1 MPDPTSRMPGFVSAP
16 QSAAGPARRASRTEF
31 YREEFVKH
39 RRCLERQ
46 REYYS
51 ERAIANVEAAL
62 TEIIARLEQLSS
74 SEDADV
80 VVGRLLRQFDVVTG
94 LSNWTDPATLH

>member
-1 MPDPTSRMPGFVSAP
+1 MPGLFTNPPSHAGSA
-16 QSAAGPARRASRTEF
+16 QRISRAEF

-39 RRCLERQ
+39 RLCLERQ

-51 ERAIANVEAAL
+51 ERAITEVEAAL
-62 TEIIARLEQLSS
+62 TRILARLEQLSGQD
-74 SEDADV
+74 DADQLV
-80 VVGRLLRQFDVVTG
+80 SRLLRQFDIVTG

>member
-1 MPDPTSRMPGFVSAP
+1 MPAPTIRMPGFFTTSPLPAGSA
-16 QSAAGPARRASRTEF
+16 QRTSRVEF

-39 RRCLERQ
+39 RLCLERQ

-51 ERAIANVEAAL
+51 ERAITDVEAAL
-62 TEIIARLEQLSS
+62 TRILARLEQLSS
-74 SEDADV
+74 KDDADQLV
-80 VVGRLLRQFDVVTG
+80 SRLLRQFDVVTG